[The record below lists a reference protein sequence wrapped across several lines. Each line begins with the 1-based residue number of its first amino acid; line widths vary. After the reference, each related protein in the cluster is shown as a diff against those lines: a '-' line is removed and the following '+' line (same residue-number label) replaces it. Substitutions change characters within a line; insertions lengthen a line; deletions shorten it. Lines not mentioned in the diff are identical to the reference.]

1 MLEGQ
6 QFNRQRLTVLLSH
19 FLENLLDNWQVID
32 ISIVN
37 TRTVLGSNI
46 IALLVFTKGID
57 DTEVM

>member
-1 MLEGQ
+1 MIC
-6 QFNRQRLTVLLSH
+6 LLYTS

>member
-1 MLEGQ
+1 MLQRQ
-6 QFNRQRLTVLLSH
+6 QFNRQRLAVLLSH

-37 TRTVLGSNI
+37 TRTVLGSHI

-57 DTEVM
+57 NTEEM